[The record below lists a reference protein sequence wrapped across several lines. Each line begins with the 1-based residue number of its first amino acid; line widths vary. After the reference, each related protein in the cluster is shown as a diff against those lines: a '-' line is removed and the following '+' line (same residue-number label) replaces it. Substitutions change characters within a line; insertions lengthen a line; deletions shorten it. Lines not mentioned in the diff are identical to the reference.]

1 MSPSM
6 WACFLD
12 HLEHLKLL
20 NNINGDVL
28 GNAADRLLF
37 QNDAK
42 ETDNDGRTWVH
53 WSVRKTDPLKCL
65 KVKNLLNLKIV
76 FFFNLIFF

>member
-20 NNINGDVL
+20 NNINGDL
-28 GNAADRLLF
+28 IGNAADRLLF

-65 KVKNLLNLKIV
+65 KVKKSLKLKNSSL
-76 FFFNLIFF
+76 F